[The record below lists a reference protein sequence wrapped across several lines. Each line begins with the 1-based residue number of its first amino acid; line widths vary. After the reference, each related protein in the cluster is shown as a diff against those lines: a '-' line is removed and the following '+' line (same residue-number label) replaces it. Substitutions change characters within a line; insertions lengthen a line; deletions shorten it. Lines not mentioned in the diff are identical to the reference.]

1 MGALGAR
8 RVRGFAALS
17 EALGSARFVSLL
29 SEIEAFRFTERRGAE
44 REAAEKEGGRITY
57 ASAAVQEA
65 ARDLIGDALGKVK
78 KRGRGLGR
86 GKKLRGGNVTPTELH
101 SLRIAFK
108 ELRYTCEFFAPL
120 FGGGMKETIR
130 SLVKFQDCLGRHQ
143 DARVAAGILEGLV
156 AEPAMP
162 PEALVALG
170 SLIQLHRERAIGE
183 RRALLALWPV
193 FASVAEELRSQI
205 GR

>member
-1 MGALGAR
+1 
-8 RVRGFAALS
+8 
-17 EALGSARFVSLL
+17 
-29 SEIEAFRFTERRGAE
+29 
-44 REAAEKEGGRITY
+44 
-57 ASAAVQEA
+57 
-65 ARDLIGDALGKVK
+65 LIGDALGKVK

-86 GKKLRGGNVTPTELH
+86 GKKLRAGDVTPAELH

-120 FGGGMKETIR
+120 FGGGMKEVIR

-143 DARVAAGILEGLV
+143 DARVAAGILGGVIAGPL
-156 AEPAMP
+156 MP
-162 PEALVALG
+162 PDVLIVLG

-193 FASVAEELRSQI
+193 FASVAEELRTQI
-205 GR
+205 DR